1 MKICLNIIGV
11 LFLILSWVG
20 LVVPKLEIYI
30 SRYQFDNFKN
40 MINKLS
46 LDPNTFSRNKKIK
59 NVIADRM
66 IDISSRYSALLDSIL
81 SFENWI
87 KRFSKEYH
95 ENTFK
100 NKKIL
105 ALIISINSEFDVIKL
120 KFNKFSNDIDTFIES
135 MFSKSSS
142 TCISSEKFSK
152 GKYKKTLENLYRQ
165 LFILN
170 QDIKRLVGYQ
180 HKMIN
185 SSSLYIVK
193 LDERT
198 DQTKTTQ
205 VQDIVDISNENSLY
219 DLWIYYEHHRLPNL
233 KEKLVFISRSISI
246 LIYQNKIILE
256 FLLYRY
262 KVLTEQYLEFFNSS
276 NHTKSVNLRA
286 SSHESSLSKYL
297 DEHETD
303 LEASI
308 QQQRQFFKKCLDA
321 EESGLMTP
329 LDSVGNIGDDSFN
342 TELFN
347 VNHMVEFMIRELETK
362 CTEFQRNNEIL
373 SEFNTFI
380 ANELKVNTT
389 NINDFFFSG
398 DSQTKKNVFS
408 QLTYQVNQLNTI
420 SEFVNTLE
428 QSLKAYHYFNI
439 PCYYGIV
446 NYYLKQSFNTF
457 FNIYYEIENNL
468 MQKTDI
474 TATLE
479 PNIGALEPKYNNSD
493 SELNKVN
500 ITVTDEMIKFMFN
513 CSEIANSE
521 KSCKEFKNFPHFN
534 TKYNFATFTNIRNL
548 PPDLNLGE
556 LNENLETLMDR
567 FLKGII
573 VHEKKLNDDE

>member
-1 MKICLNIIGV
+1 MKICFHIVGV
-11 LFLILSWVG
+11 FLLILCWVG
-20 LVVPKLEIYI
+20 SVVSKLEIYI

-46 LDPNTFSRNKKIK
+46 LDPNIFSRNKKIK
-59 NVIADRM
+59 KLITDRM

-95 ENTFK
+95 ENSYK
-100 NKKIL
+100 NRKTL
-105 ALIISINSEFDVIKL
+105 ALIISINSEFDVLKL
-120 KFNKFSNDIDTFIES
+120 KFNHFSNDIDTFIES

-142 TCISSEKFSK
+142 KCISNEKLSK
-152 GKYKKTLENLYRQ
+152 GKYKKTLENLYKQ

-180 HKMIN
+180 HKIIN

-193 LDERT
+193 LDERS

-233 KEKLVFISRSISI
+233 REKLVFISRSISI

-256 FLLYRY
+256 FLFDRY
-262 KVLTEQYLEFFNSS
+262 KVLTRQYLELFSSS
-276 NHTKSVNLRA
+276 NQTKSVNLRA
-286 SSHESSLSKYL
+286 SSHEFSLSEYL
-297 DEHETD
+297 ADHETD

-329 LDSVGNIGDDSFN
+329 LDSFGNIGDDSFN
-342 TELFN
+342 MELLN
-347 VNHMVEFMIRELETK
+347 VNHMVEFLIRELETK

-373 SEFNTFI
+373 LEFNNFI
-380 ANELKVNTT
+380 RNELKVNTT

-398 DSQTKKNVFS
+398 DPQIKKKVFS

-420 SEFVNTLE
+420 SEFVNSLE

-439 PCYYGIV
+439 PCYYGII
-446 NYYLKQSFNTF
+446 NYYLKQSFNKL
-457 FNIYYEIENNL
+457 FNIYYEIDSNSLER
-468 MQKTDI
+468 TDI
-474 TATLE
+474 IATPESNFGTLVS
-479 PNIGALEPKYNNSD
+479 NFNNSN
-493 SELNKVN
+493 SGLNKVN
-500 ITVTDEMIKFMFN
+500 ITVTDEMITFMFN

-521 KSCKEFKNFPHFN
+521 KSCKEFKSFPHFD
-534 TKYNFATFTNIRNL
+534 TKYNFTTFTNIRNL